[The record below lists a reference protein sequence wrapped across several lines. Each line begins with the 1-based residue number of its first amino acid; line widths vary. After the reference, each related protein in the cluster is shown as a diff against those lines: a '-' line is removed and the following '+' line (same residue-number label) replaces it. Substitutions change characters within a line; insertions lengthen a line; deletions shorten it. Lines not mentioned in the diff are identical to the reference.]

1 LKPYHRNP
9 RQISKKDYER
19 LTDTLT
25 RLGDLSGIVHNLNT
39 DEVIGGN
46 QRMTVFTDGT
56 PEIVETYDK
65 PDEQGTIAHG
75 FIVWKGHKFAYRQVK
90 WNEATAAEANIAAN
104 LGGGDW
110 NWEVLAN
117 EWDASSLIEW
127 GMDGETIRDWKR
139 DITALDTMIGVET
152 IEHDMEGTKSG
163 ASPWDRMN
171 GDSANGVLFQFGAIT
186 CRLTQETYDKFLEA
200 CPEQGIN
207 QFLTDVLLK

>member
-1 LKPYHRNP
+1 MSDIIWTNVRV
-9 RQISKKDYER
+9 
-19 LTDTLT
+19 
-25 RLGDLSGIVHNLNT
+25 RLGDLIPWDRNPKSISREHAARLLKLW
-39 DEVIGGN
+39 
-46 QRMTVFTDGT
+46 
-56 PEIVETYDK
+56 DK
-65 PDEQGTIAHG
+65 LGQFQTIAIGPEKQVYDGHQRLSVLMSAHG
-75 FIVWKGHKFAYRQVK
+75 KDYEVDARQSSRQLTEKEREELVV
-90 WNEATAAEANIAAN
+90 AAHV
-104 LGGGDW
+104 GTVGQFDW
-110 NWEVLAN
+110 DQLSS
-117 EWDASSLIEW
+117 WDASSLIEW